1 MSAPHA
7 LAVRPGDAPARGPLG
22 AAAVRFEDWAGQ
34 PGVHLLYADL
44 DLAADAMVNA
54 GFGSEAER
62 ADDDALVVAA
72 LQRWA
77 GDAPDRLGGTFA
89 YAAWDGARQRVLG
102 AVDVLGLRPL
112 GVAETSGGLVVGG
125 DVRAVLAADDVPDD
139 LDEGALAAA
148 LLDASFKPAAVGKT
162 YLRAIQALP
171 PARRFGADASGIWSE
186 PYWRPETIP
195 TRPFRGIEEAGAA
208 LRAILREVTAEA
220 IDDATP
226 GTVGVHLSAGIDSTA
241 VAAFA
246 AEALAARGLPPPTAF
261 SWLPAPAPGT
271 PPAPDQARVLAVA
284 DRWGMDVVWCPPTP
298 DDALAGLSM
307 DATREPTTMWT
318 PEAPVRRAASERG
331 IRLML
336 SGWGGDEAVSFSG
349 RGLVGPHL
357 LRTGRWGPLAAFA
370 LADPRAALQ
379 RFRASPTRRAKLTAH
394 PSLETLREAAL
405 RGEHAT
411 FARPDLL
418 RRAVLSESPPP
429 PVGAPRDY
437 LAWLLHR
444 GHLGQRTAAWA
455 QVGAPLGLRYRYPL
469 LDRRVLTFVLSLRPE
484 AWLTRR
490 RLRRWPLR
498 EATVG
503 LVPDRVR
510 LHDSK
515 AEPTWTAA
523 SRRSTEVAA
532 DQFASLATRPAAH
545 ARAHLIDIAALQEA
559 LSVWARNIEAENQ
572 GRWTAL
578 GLQAVS
584 FLSSSPVP
592 PPRRPR

>member
-22 AAAVRFEDWAGQ
+22 AAVVCFDDWAGT

-44 DLAADAMVNA
+44 DLADRARLRADLGA
-54 GFGSEAER
+54 EAEGT
-62 ADDDALVVAA
+62 DDDALVVAA
-72 LQRWA
+72 IRTW
-77 GDAPDRLGGTFA
+77 GDDAPDRLGGTFA
-89 YAAWDGARQRVLG
+89 YAAWDGARQAVVG
-102 AVDVLGLRPL
+102 AVDGLGLQPL
-112 GVAETSGGLVVGG
+112 GVAETPGGLVIGG
-125 DVRAVLAADDVPDD
+125 DVRAVLAADGVPDD

-148 LLDASFKPAAVGKT
+148 LLDAAFKPAAVGRT
-162 YLRAIQALP
+162 FLRAIRALP
-171 PARRFGADASGIWSE
+171 PAHRLVADGTGVLTTR
-186 PYWRPETIP
+186 YWRPETTP
-195 TRPFRGIEEAGAA
+195 VRHFRGIEACGAA
-208 LRAILREVTAEA
+208 LRTLLREVTAEA
-220 IDDATP
+220 IDDAEP

-318 PEAPVRRAASERG
+318 PEAPVRRAAAERG

-336 SGWGGDEAVSFSG
+336 SGWGGDEAISFSG

-357 LRTGRWGPLAAFA
+357 LRTGRWGPLIAFA

-379 RFRASPTRRAKLTAH
+379 RYRASPIRRARLTAH
-394 PSLETLREAAL
+394 PPLDVMREAAL

-418 RRAVLSESPPP
+418 RRADLPESLPK
-429 PVGAPRDY
+429 PVGDPRAY

-455 QVGAPLGLRYRYPL
+455 QVGTPLGLRYRYPL
-469 LDRRVLTFVLSLRPE
+469 LDRRVLTFALSLPPE

-498 EATVG
+498 EATAG

-515 AEPTWTAA
+515 AEPTWTEA
-523 SRRSTEVAA
+523 SRQSTEVAA
-532 DQFASLATRPAAH
+532 AQFASLAARPGAH
-545 ARAHLIDIAALQEA
+545 ARAHLIDIDALGEA
-559 LSVWARNIEAENQ
+559 LSAWSQKIERQNHGQ
-572 GRWTAL
+572 WTRL

-584 FLSSSPVP
+584 FLPSSSAP
-592 PPRRPR
+592 PS